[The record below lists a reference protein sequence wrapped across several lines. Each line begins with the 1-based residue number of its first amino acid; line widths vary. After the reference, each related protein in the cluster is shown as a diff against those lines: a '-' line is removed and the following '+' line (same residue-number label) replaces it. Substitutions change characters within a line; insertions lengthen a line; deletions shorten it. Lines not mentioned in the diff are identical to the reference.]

1 MLLCPVKEIMTTK
14 LSASSATPAA
24 STEVFTN
31 MRGSRI
37 GLAITAG
44 ETDVYL
50 ADKSVKAGKGLLIKA
65 GTTYTLPVLP
75 TARQNFYVIG
85 GDCVLTEFFG

>member
-31 MRGSRI
+31 MRGGRI

-50 ADKSVKAGKGLLIKA
+50 GDKNVKAGEGLMIKA

>member
-1 MLLCPVKEIMTTK
+1 MLLYSVKELKTTK
-14 LSASSATPAA
+14 LSASSAVPAA
-24 STEVFTN
+24 SAEVFTN
-31 MRGSRI
+31 IRGGRI
-37 GLAITAG
+37 GIAISAG
-44 ETDVYL
+44 ETDIYL
-50 ADKSVKAGKGLLIKA
+50 GDKSVEAGEGLLIKA

>member
-31 MRGSRI
+31 MRGGRI

-50 ADKSVKAGKGLLIKA
+50 GDKSVKVGKGLLIKA

>member
-14 LSASSATPAA
+14 LSASGATPAA

-31 MRGSRI
+31 MRGGRV

-44 ETDVYL
+44 ETDIYL
-50 ADKSVKAGKGLLIKA
+50 GDKSVKVGGGLLIKA
-65 GTTYTLPVLP
+65 GTTYTLPVIP
-75 TARQNFYVIG
+75 SARQNFYVIG

>member
-1 MLLCPVKEIMTTK
+1 MLLCPVKEIKTTK

-31 MRGSRI
+31 MRGGRI

-44 ETDVYL
+44 EADIYL
-50 ADKSVKAGKGLLIKA
+50 GDKSVKAGEGLLIKA

-85 GDCVLTEFFG
+85 GGCVLTEFFG

>member
-1 MLLCPVKEIMTTK
+1 MLLCPAKEIMTTK
-14 LSASSATPAA
+14 LSASGATPAA

-31 MRGSRI
+31 IRGGRI

-44 ETDVYL
+44 ETDIYL
-50 ADKSVKAGKGLLIKA
+50 GDKSVKAGEGLLIKA

>member
-14 LSASSATPAA
+14 LSASGATPAA

-31 MRGSRI
+31 MRGGRI

-50 ADKSVKAGKGLLIKA
+50 GDKSVKAGKGLLIKA

>member
-1 MLLCPVKEIMTTK
+1 MLLCPVKEIKTTK

-31 MRGSRI
+31 MRGGRI
-37 GLAITAG
+37 GIAISAG
-44 ETDVYL
+44 EADIYL
-50 ADKSVKAGKGLLIKA
+50 GEKGVKVGEGLLIKA
-65 GTTYTLPVLP
+65 GTTYTLPVIP
-75 TARQNFYVIG
+75 SARQNFYVVG

>member
-1 MLLCPVKEIMTTK
+1 MLLYSVKEIKTTK
-14 LSASSATPAA
+14 LSASSAIPAA

-31 MRGSRI
+31 IRGGRI
-37 GLAITAG
+37 GIAISAG
-44 ETDVYL
+44 ETDIYL
-50 ADKSVKAGKGLLIKA
+50 GDKSVKAGEGLLIKA

-75 TARQNFYVIG
+75 NARQNFYVIG

>member
-24 STEVFTN
+24 STEVFTY
-31 MRGSRI
+31 MRGGRI

-44 ETDVYL
+44 EADIYL
-50 ADKSVKAGKGLLIKA
+50 GDKSVKAGEGLLIKA
-65 GTTYTLPVLP
+65 GTTYTLPVAP
-75 TARQNFYVIG
+75 SARQNFYVVG
-85 GDCVLTEFFG
+85 GECVLTEFFG

>member
-1 MLLCPVKEIMTTK
+1 MLLCPVKEIKTTK
-14 LSASSATPAA
+14 LSASSAKPAA

-31 MRGSRI
+31 MRGGRI

-44 ETDVYL
+44 EADIYL
-50 ADKSVKAGKGLLIKA
+50 GDKGVKTGEGLLIKA

-75 TARQNFYVIG
+75 TARQNFYVVG

>member
-1 MLLCPVKEIMTTK
+1 MFLYSVKEIKTTK
-14 LSASSATPAA
+14 LSANSATPAA

-31 MRGSRI
+31 IRGGRI
-37 GLAITAG
+37 GIAISAG
-44 ETDVYL
+44 ETDIYL
-50 ADKSVKAGKGLLIKA
+50 GDKSVKAGEGLLIKA

-85 GDCVLTEFFG
+85 GACVLTEFFG

>member
-31 MRGSRI
+31 MRGGRI

-50 ADKSVKAGKGLLIKA
+50 GDKSVKAGKGLLIKA
-65 GTTYTLPVLP
+65 GKTYTLPVLP

>member
-14 LSASSATPAA
+14 LSASGATPAT

-31 MRGSRI
+31 MRGGRI

-50 ADKSVKAGKGLLIKA
+50 GDKSVKAGKGLLIKA

>member
-1 MLLCPVKEIMTTK
+1 MLLCPIKEIMTTK

-31 MRGSRI
+31 MRGGRI

-50 ADKSVKAGKGLLIKA
+50 GDKNVKAGEGLLIKA

>member
-24 STEVFTN
+24 STDVFTN
-31 MRGSRI
+31 IRGGRI

-44 ETDVYL
+44 ETDIYL
-50 ADKSVKAGKGLLIKA
+50 GDKSVKAGKGLLIKA

>member
-14 LSASSATPAA
+14 LSADSATPAA

-31 MRGSRI
+31 MRGGRI

-44 ETDVYL
+44 ETDIYL
-50 ADKSVKAGKGLLIKA
+50 GDKSVKAGEGLLIKA

>member
-1 MLLCPVKEIMTTK
+1 MLLYSVKEIKTTK
-14 LSASSATPAA
+14 LSASSAKPAA

-31 MRGSRI
+31 MRGGRI
-37 GLAITAG
+37 GIAISAG
-44 ETDVYL
+44 EADIYL
-50 ADKSVKAGKGLLIKA
+50 GDKNVKAGEGLLIKS

-75 TARQNFYVIG
+75 TARQNFYVVG

>member
-14 LSASSATPAA
+14 LSASGATPAA

-31 MRGSRI
+31 MRGGRI

-50 ADKSVKAGKGLLIKA
+50 GDKSVKVGGGLLIKA
-65 GTTYTLPVLP
+65 GTTYTLPVVP
-75 TARQNFYVIG
+75 SARQNFYVIG

>member
-14 LSASSATPAA
+14 LSAGSATPAA

-31 MRGSRI
+31 MRGGRI

-44 ETDVYL
+44 ETDIYL
-50 ADKSVKAGKGLLIKA
+50 GDKSVKAGEGLLIKA

>member
-31 MRGSRI
+31 MRGGRI

-50 ADKSVKAGKGLLIKA
+50 GDKSVKAGKGLLIKA
-65 GTTYTLPVLP
+65 GTTYTLPVIP
-75 TARQNFYVIG
+75 SARQNFYVIG

>member
-31 MRGSRI
+31 MRGGRI
-37 GLAITAG
+37 GIAISAG
-44 ETDVYL
+44 EADIYL
-50 ADKSVKAGKGLLIKA
+50 GDKNVKAGEGLLIKA
-65 GTTYTLPVLP
+65 GATYTLPVLP

>member
-14 LSASSATPAA
+14 LNASSAKPAA

-31 MRGSRI
+31 MRGGRI

-50 ADKSVKAGKGLLIKA
+50 GDKSVKAGEGLLIKA

>member
-14 LSASSATPAA
+14 LSASSVTPAA

-31 MRGSRI
+31 MRGGRI

-50 ADKSVKAGKGLLIKA
+50 GDKSVKAGKGLLIKA

>member
-31 MRGSRI
+31 MRGGRI

-50 ADKSVKAGKGLLIKA
+50 GDKRVKAGKGLLIKA

>member
-31 MRGSRI
+31 MRGGRI

-50 ADKSVKAGKGLLIKA
+50 GDKNVKAGEGLLIKA

-75 TARQNFYVIG
+75 TARQTFYVIG

>member
-31 MRGSRI
+31 MRGGRI
-37 GLAITAG
+37 GIAISAG
-44 ETDVYL
+44 ENDVYL
-50 ADKSVKAGKGLLIKA
+50 GDKSVKVGGGLLIKA
-65 GTTYTLPVLP
+65 GTTYTLPVIP
-75 TARQNFYVIG
+75 SARQNFYVIG